1 LRQTFANEGQKISEF
16 SQAFVLLRQALDSS
30 NIIQTAFISTRTPED
45 IEKLG
50 VLIMLWQSICA
61 DQQPHG
67 VVKIENL
74 KLLNPVQMD
83 ASLRPKYLQGTRQ
96 DILATLTSWL
106 ITPLEGRNV
115 LWLYGVAGSGK
126 STIATTVAQYF
137 REIRRLG
144 ASDVHG
150 LASGQKP
157 GQARPKKPGPS
168 QAKWV
173 GLGLALAMA
182 FDSII

>member
-1 LRQTFANEGQKISEF
+1 VDKVWSLAVLGGRLLRQTFANEGQKISEF
-16 SQAFVLLRQALDSS
+16 SQAFVLLGQALDSS

-45 IEKLG
+45 VEKLG
-50 VLIMLWQSICA
+50 VLIMLWQSIRA

-83 ASLRPKYLQGTRQ
+83 ASLRPEYLQGTRQ

-115 LWLYGVAGSGK
+115 L
-126 STIATTVAQYF
+126 
-137 REIRRLG
+137 
-144 ASDVHG
+144 
-150 LASGQKP
+150 
-157 GQARPKKPGPS
+157 
-168 QAKWV
+168 
-173 GLGLALAMA
+173 
-182 FDSII
+182 